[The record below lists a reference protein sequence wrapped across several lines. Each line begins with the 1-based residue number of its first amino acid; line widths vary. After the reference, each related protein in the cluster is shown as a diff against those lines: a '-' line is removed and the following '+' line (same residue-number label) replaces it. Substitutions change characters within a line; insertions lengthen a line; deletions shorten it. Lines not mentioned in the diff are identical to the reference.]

1 MPPTSSS
8 TPECSNS
15 AFSVTASAS
24 WPASMR
30 RDDGLEDA
38 AVDRIGEMLRREEF
52 GDPLIG
58 LVVGQQRAE
67 QRLLRLQVGW
77 RQTLRQTE
85 QGRIDGVHGRCAA

>member
-30 RDDGLEDA
+30 RTIGLEDA
-38 AVDRIGEMLRREEF
+38 AMDRIGEMFRGEEL
-52 GDPLIG
+52 GNPLVG
-58 LVVGQQRAE
+58 AVVGEQRAE

-77 RQTLRQTE
+77 RQALGETE
-85 QGRIDGVHGRCAA
+85 EGRIDGVHCRAG